1 MVLGFV
7 SLLCGLLDWLSL
19 LAWCFGGNRCRKTGR
34 LRGSRCFDGIN
45 REDRKSPNM
54 KLAKIV
60 FLDFHSLSTRIQRSG
75 SSSPYSP
82 NPESLLEVK
91 LE

>member
-1 MVLGFV
+1 MP
-7 SLLCGLLDWLSL
+7 
-19 LAWCFGGNRCRKTGR
+19 NTGR

-91 LE
+91 LVRRTTDRIKYTMY